1 MSQSHKFFDRAS
13 IDNAAILLID
23 HQIGLISTL
32 GESMNR
38 AAVKNN
44 TLALAKL
51 AKAYNIPVIL
61 TTSNADG
68 PNGPLMQDL
77 VDMFPDVQ
85 VIDRVLINAW
95 DDENFVN
102 AVKKTGRTTLIMAG
116 ISTDVCLTF
125 PAIAATADGYDVYGV
140 LDASG
145 TWNALIEQAAMLRMS
160 QAGVKLTTWVS
171 LSAELQRDWSLPTG
185 QALAQTYAEHFHEYS
200 VLMDLHN
207 SK

>member
-1 MSQSHKFFDRAS
+1 MYLLF
-13 IDNAAILLID
+13 ILSYLI
-23 HQIGLISTL
+23 HNKRRKINKATNKTIG
-32 GESMNR
+32 G
-38 AAVKNN
+38 
-44 TLALAKL
+44 
-51 AKAYNIPVIL
+51 IL
-61 TTSNADG
+61 QCLN
-68 PNGPLMQDL
+68 
-77 VDMFPDVQ
+77 
-85 VIDRVLINAW
+85 LIN
-95 DDENFVN
+95 FLTV
-102 AVKKTGRTTLIMAG
+102 LMAG

-185 QALAQTYAEHFHEYS
+185 QALAQTYAEHFPEYS

-207 SK
+207 YKIKI